1 MDSNNKIYWK
11 GLEQLTNDPE
21 FIKNAAKEFPEELPI
36 KDAYG
41 DNTQSEGTSRRDFL
55 KMMGFS
61 VAAVSLAACETPVKK
76 AIPYLNKPESVEPGI
91 ANYYASAFYDG
102 GEFASIVVKTR
113 EGRPILVEGNTL
125 CPLTKG
131 GVNARV
137 SASILDLYDSEKLKG
152 AKAGANDA
160 KWADIDKS
168 VIAGLQSASNIRI
181 VSNTILSPS
190 VKKLIADFTV
200 KYASTKLVTYDA
212 LSHYGIQKAHE
223 LSHKKAYV
231 PFYDF
236 SKADVVVGVGA
247 DFLANWVAGIA
258 NTKQY
263 ASRRKVSRE
272 NPNMSRHYQFE
283 ANFTT
288 SGASA
293 DYRIPVKPSQEGA
306 VVVALYNAIAT
317 AAGQETVAAPAAKVD
332 FIDKAAKDLLN
343 AKGKSLVIAGTNDIY
358 VQYLVNK
365 INEML
370 ENYGQTI
377 NIDKPYYMWQGNDEA
392 MTAFVEE
399 LKSGSVDAVIFYNC
413 NPVFDHPKGAEIASA
428 IGKAKLSVSTSGRFD
443 ETASKCKFT
452 APDRSFLESWCDVE
466 PIQGAFALAQPVIRN
481 VNDSRQFQDS
491 LLKWT
496 EAEGDYLTYLKK
508 FWQANIFTLQ
518 EAETN
523 FEMFWNKSL
532 HDGIFTTEKEYT
544 SLHKK
549 PDVAAD
555 APAFDKAALEA
566 ALSKT
571 WKADAGKEWELLVYA
586 PSILGSGSMANN
598 PWLQEIPDPISKV
611 TWTQCLALP
620 QAQAQEM
627 GFIMYEGKVNFANVK
642 AGGQSFTLPV
652 VVQPGLKQGTATIAL
667 GYGRSKENCGKVAA
681 EAGGQNAYPL
691 LTLKDGAFNFAITS
705 GVTIEKTEESAKIPQ
720 SQTAQT
726 ILGRQTII
734 QEAALLKYKNE
745 KEFKAGLY
753 DPQIAKGH
761 SKVDPT
767 TISLWD
773 VNSDGYDKEGKKV
786 AEEEKHLFTNR
797 HNNGAD
803 KYKYPINHW
812 GMVIDLNS
820 CTGCSACIVACH
832 IENNVPVV
840 GRVEVTRRRE
850 MHWMRID
857 RYYSSNGEVGNYDE
871 LQKAAE
877 NPEVVFQPMMCQ
889 HCNNAPCET
898 VCPFA
903 ATTHSTDGL
912 NQMTY
917 NRCVGTKYCAN
928 NCPYKVRRFN
938 WFDYANNSEFDY
950 YLNDSLGKMVL
961 NPDVTVRSRG
971 VMEKCSLCVQRV
983 QLGKLTAKKENRPIR
998 DGEVITACASACPA
1012 DAITFGDLND
1022 TESNISKLLGKEIG
1036 DRAYNVLKEINVSSN
1051 VWYLTK
1057 VRNKDEAKPSKA

>member
-11 GLEQLTNDPE
+11 GLEQLTNDSE
-21 FIKNAAKEFPEELPI
+21 FIKNAAKEFPEDLPI

-41 DNTQSEGTSRRDFL
+41 DNSQSEGTSRRDFL

-61 VAAVSLAACETPVKK
+61 IAAVSLAACEPPVKK

-91 ANYYASAFYDG
+91 ANYYASAYYDG
-102 GEFASIVVKTR
+102 GEFASVVVKTR
-113 EGRPILVEGNTL
+113 EGRPILVEGNSM

-152 AKAGANDA
+152 PKSGTSDA
-160 KWADIDKS
+160 KWADIDKAI
-168 VIAGLQSASNIRI
+168 IAGLQSASNVRI

-190 VKKLIADFTV
+190 TKKLIADFTG
-200 KYASTKLVTYDA
+200 KYQSTKLVTYDA
-212 LSHYGIQKAHE
+212 ISHYGIQKAHQ
-223 LSHKKAYV
+223 LSHKKAFV
-231 PFYDF
+231 PSYDF
-236 SKADVVVGVGA
+236 TKADVVVSVGA
-247 DFLANWVAGIA
+247 DFLTNWVFGIA

-293 DYRIPVKPSQEGA
+293 DFRTPIKPSQEGA
-306 VVVALYNAIAT
+306 VVLALYNAIASE
-317 AAGQETVAAPAAKVD
+317 AGQEKLSGPEANVD
-332 FIDKAAKDLLN
+332 FVKAAAKDLLA
-343 AKGKSLVIAGTNDIY
+343 AKGKSLVIAGANDVY

-370 ENYGQTI
+370 ENYGQTV
-377 NIDKPYYMWQGNDEA
+377 NIDKPYFMWQGNDEA
-392 MTAFVEE
+392 MSAFIEE
-399 LKSGSVDAVIFYNC
+399 LKSGSVDAVIFLNC
-413 NPVFDHPKGAEIASA
+413 NPVYDHPKGAEIAGA

-443 ETASKCKFT
+443 ETASKCKYT
-452 APDRSFLESWCDVE
+452 APDRSFLESWNDVE
-466 PIQGAFALAQPVIRN
+466 PMKGAFALCQPVIRN
-481 VNDSRQFQDS
+481 VNDSRQSQDS
-491 LLKWT
+491 LMQWA
-496 EAEGDYLTYLKK
+496 EMEGDYLTFIKK
-508 FWQANIFTLQ
+508 YWRENIFSLQ
-518 EAETN
+518 DGEKE
-523 FEMFWNKSL
+523 FEMFWNKTL
-532 HDGIFTTEKEYT
+532 HDGLFATDKDYT
-544 SLHKK
+544 SIHRASESEASI
-549 PDVAAD
+549 DQ
-555 APAFDKAALEA
+555 AALEA
-566 ALSKT
+566 ALAKS
-571 WKADAGKEWELLVYA
+571 WKADGGKEWELVVYA
-586 PSILGSGSMANN
+586 PAILGSGSMANN
-598 PWLQEIPDPISKV
+598 PWLQEVPDPISKV
-611 TWTQCLALP
+611 SWTQCLALP

-627 GFIMYEGKVNFANVK
+627 GFVMYEGKVNFANVK
-642 AGGQSFTLPV
+642 VGGQSMTLPV
-652 VVQPGLKQGTATIAL
+652 VVQPGLKAGVATIAL
-667 GYGRSKENCGKVAA
+667 GYGRGEENCGKVAA

-691 LTLKDGAFNFAITS
+691 LVTKDGGALSFFQTS
-705 GVTIEKTEESAKIPQ
+705 GVTIEKTDETAQIPQ
-720 SQTAQT
+720 TQTAQT

-734 QEAALLKYKNE
+734 QEASLALYKDE
-745 KEFKAGLY
+745 KKFKESLY
-753 DPQIAKGH
+753 DPRIAKGH
-761 SKVDPT
+761 EKVDPT
-767 TISLWD
+767 TITIWD
-773 VNSDGYDKEGKKV
+773 VSTDGYDKKPKKV
-786 AEEEKHLFTNR
+786 GEEEQHLFTNR
-797 HNNGAD
+797 HSNGAD
-803 KYKYPINHW
+803 KHKYPINHW

-820 CTGCSACIVACH
+820 CTGCSACVIACH

-840 GRVEVTRRRE
+840 GRVEVARRRE

-857 RYYSSNGEVGNYDE
+857 RYYSSPSEVSSYDE

-938 WFDYANNSEFDY
+938 WFNYANNSNFDY
-950 YLNDSLGKMVL
+950 YMNDSLGKMVL

-971 VMEKCSLCVQRV
+971 VMEKCSMCVQRI
-983 QLGKLTAKKENRPIR
+983 QLGKLTAKKESRAIR
-998 DGEVITACASACPA
+998 DGEVVTACASACPA

-1022 TESNISKLLGKEIG
+1022 TESKISKLLAKESG
-1036 DRAYNVLKEINVSSN
+1036 DRAYNVLKEINVSPN

-1057 VRNKDEAKPSKA
+1057 VRNREAAPSTKDKA